1 MASST
6 MDDVD
11 VAAAAHAKGNFFF
24 FLLCNDRSWVDN
36 ERLPDGFVGDGVN
49 DVEWWYNCWGL
60 SVNDIDPG
68 LWIVWSFENKLRIL
82 AVDNIV
88 WISWISSVFVI
99 DGNANWRTVKRTFIV
114 SALNIGFKLISSF
127 DKGGGRSNCGHFL
140 RKYWTVV
147 WTNNS

>member
-1 MASST
+1 MLTSI
-6 MDDVD
+6 V
-11 VAAAAHAKGNFFF
+11 AAHAKGKKISF
-24 FLLCNDRSWVDN
+24 FLLCNERSWVGT
-36 ERLPDGFVGDGVN
+36 ESPPDGFVGDGVN

-60 SVNDIDPG
+60 CGNDIDPG
-68 LWIVWSFENKLRIL
+68 LGIVWTVENKFVDDVLRIL

-88 WISWISSVFVI
+88 WISWIRSEFVI

-114 SALNIGFKLISSF
+114 SALEIGFILISSF
-127 DKGGGRSNCGHFL
+127 DGRSNCGAFL